1 MVKKDDLKEE
11 FSKRLR
17 AALLDAGVGG
27 RGQAKRIREAMKSQG
42 VSVYKQGFGSGL
54 IHQQYQTKPISL
66 PLVVGLGLDLTGW
79 NTEGMSL
86 NLRSSG
92 NHPSRLNLSGEPSIH
107 GTKTRRCQMMRLKCH
122 S

>member
-42 VSVYKQGFGSGL
+42 VSVSEPGIWKWLNSSA
-54 IHQQYQTKPISL
+54 IPDQTNI
-66 PLVVGLGLDLTGW
+66 
-79 NTEGMSL
+79 
-86 NLRSSG
+86 
-92 NHPSRLNLSGEPSIH
+92 
-107 GTKTRRCQMMRLKCH
+107 
-122 S
+122 